1 VQIFLYAITTSSQ
14 LICVSSIYAL
24 LNIEQANV
32 TAPTGM
38 LLVAMDK
45 AQGSSF
51 RYNAGTGAY
60 EDLVK
65 AGAIDEIKVTRTAL
79 WNAASIPGLVLTTE
93 AIQDSGEEGSPGR
106 WAQPRRRNGRH
117 VLVLCRQRNV
127 PSAQTG
133 RPGFVEPFFF
143 LPSNPLFLSRVTISF

>member
-51 RYNAGTGAY
+51 RYNARTGAY

-79 WNAASIPGLVLTTE
+79 
-93 AIQDSGEEGSPGR
+93 
-106 WAQPRRRNGRH
+106 
-117 VLVLCRQRNV
+117 
-127 PSAQTG
+127 
-133 RPGFVEPFFF
+133 
-143 LPSNPLFLSRVTISF
+143 